1 MNARGG
7 SQSGRPFGP
16 VWPGGPAVGTIAVV
30 EQEASTE
37 EIVESARRSER
48 RPRDMVIS
56 MLVLLVPILLAFGVY
71 RGFFDGHDPIPVDT
85 TAAIDDA
92 RHANAFPVL
101 VPTGLP
107 DDWTTVSARWQQT
120 EGGKAL
126 RLGLVTPD
134 GKGVQVLQ
142 TDADPT
148 QVIPAELTAEA
159 RPLGSTE
166 IDGGSWQSY
175 TTRPGERALVKLDP
189 GRTVIVVGEG
199 AEADLRTL
207 AGSLS

>member
-1 MNARGG
+1 MEE
-7 SQSGRPFGP
+7 Q
-16 VWPGGPAVGTIAVV
+16 GT
-30 EQEASTE
+30 Q
-37 EIVESARRSER
+37 EIVESVRRSER

-56 MLVLLVPILLAFGVY
+56 MLVLLVPILLAFGAY
-71 RGFFDGHDPIPVDT
+71 RVFLDGGDPIAVDT

-107 DDWTTVSARWQQT
+107 DDWTTVSARWQNV

-126 RLGLVTPD
+126 RFGLVTPD

-148 QVIPAELTAEA
+148 KVIPTELTGDA
-159 RPLGSTE
+159 RPLDKTDIKGAT
-166 IDGGSWQSY
+166 WQSY
-175 TTRPGERALVKLDP
+175 STRPGERALVKLNPDHMI
-189 GRTVIVVGEG
+189 IVVGG
-199 AEADLRTL
+199 AGAADLRTL
-207 AGSLS
+207 AGSLN